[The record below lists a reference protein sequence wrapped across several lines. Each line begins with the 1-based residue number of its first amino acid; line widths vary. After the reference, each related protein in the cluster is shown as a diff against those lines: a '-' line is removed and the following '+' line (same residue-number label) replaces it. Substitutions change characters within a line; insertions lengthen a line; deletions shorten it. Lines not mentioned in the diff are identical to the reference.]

1 MPYNTFRDNLVKSMR
16 NFMLYSISEEKIMK
30 VIKKIDELREIL
42 KPYRME
48 GKTIG
53 LVPTMGYL
61 HKGHAS
67 LIKRAVEE
75 NDLVVVS
82 DFVNPIQFG
91 PNEDL
96 EAYPRDIDADSK
108 LCEDLGADLIFNPD
122 PNEMYHDKKAFVD
135 IEGLSDNLC
144 GARRAGHFRGVCTV
158 CTKLFNIV
166 GPDRAYFGQK
176 DAQQLSIIKKL
187 VFDLNIPVEIIPV
200 PIVRED
206 DGLAMSSRNT
216 YLKEDERKA
225 ALCLSKA
232 IFEGEKMA
240 KDGYEVSRVLEKM
253 TEIIKAE
260 KLAKIDYISAVDL
273 ETIEDVKTFNQDT
286 LVAIAVYIGKTR
298 LIDNFI
304 YRV

>member
-1 MPYNTFRDNLVKSMR
+1 
-16 NFMLYSISEEKIMK
+16 MK
-30 VIKKIDELREIL
+30 VIKKIDELKEVL
-42 KPYRME
+42 KDFKSE
-48 GKTIG
+48 GKSIA
-53 LVPTMGYL
+53 LVPTMGFL

-67 LIKRAVEE
+67 LIKKAVSE
-75 NDLVVVS
+75 NDIVVVS

-96 EAYPRDIDADSK
+96 DAYPRDINADSK
-108 LCEDLGADLIFNPD
+108 LCEDLGADFIFNPE
-122 PNEMYHDKKAFVD
+122 PSEMYHDKKAFVD

-166 GPDRAYFGQK
+166 GPNRAYFGQK

-187 VFDLNIPVEIIPV
+187 VFDLNIPVEIV
-200 PIVRED
+200 ACPIVREE

-216 YLKEDERKA
+216 YLSADERKA

-240 KDGYEVSRVLEKM
+240 NNGSSVKEVLEKM
-253 TEIIKAE
+253 KEIISSE

-273 ETIEDVKTFNQDT
+273 ETIEDVDNFDKDS
-286 LVAIAVYIGKTR
+286 LVAIAVFIGKTR

>member
-1 MPYNTFRDNLVKSMR
+1 
-16 NFMLYSISEEKIMK
+16 MK
-30 VIKKIDELREIL
+30 VIKTISELKDTL
-42 KPYRME
+42 KPYRKE
-48 GKTIG
+48 GKSIG
-53 LVPTMGYL
+53 LVPTMGFL

-67 LIKRAVEE
+67 LIKKAVED
-75 NDLVVVS
+75 NDIVVVS

-96 EAYPRDIDADSK
+96 ESYPRDINADSK
-108 LCEDLGADLIFNPD
+108 LCEEIGADFIFNPE
-122 PNEMYHDKKAFVD
+122 PSEMYHDKKAFVD

-144 GARRAGHFRGVCTV
+144 GAKRPGHFRGVCTV
-158 CTKLFNIV
+158 CTKLFNII
-166 GPDRAYFGQK
+166 GPDKAYFGQK

-187 VFDLNIPVEIIPV
+187 VLDLNIPVEIVPV

-216 YLKEDERKA
+216 YLSKEERKA

-232 IFEGEKMA
+232 IFTGEKMA
-240 KDGYEVSRVLEKM
+240 KDGASLEKVLEKM
-253 TEIIKAE
+253 TEIIKTE

-273 ETIEDVKTFNQDT
+273 ETIENVENFNQDT

>member
-1 MPYNTFRDNLVKSMR
+1 
-16 NFMLYSISEEKIMK
+16 MK
-30 VIKKIDELREIL
+30 VIKKIDELRDVL
-42 KPYRME
+42 KDFKKE
-48 GKTIG
+48 GKSIG
-53 LVPTMGYL
+53 LVPTMGFL

-67 LIKRAVEE
+67 LIKKAVEE
-75 NDLVVVS
+75 NDIVVVS

-96 EAYPRDIDADSK
+96 EAYPRDINADSK
-108 LCEDLGADLIFNPD
+108 LCEDLGADFIFNPE
-122 PNEMYHDKKAFVD
+122 PSEMYHDKKAFVD

-144 GARRAGHFRGVCTV
+144 GARREGHFRGVCTV

-166 GPDRAYFGQK
+166 GPNRAYFGQK

-187 VFDLNIPVEIIPV
+187 VFDLNIPVEIV
-200 PIVRED
+200 ACPIVRED

-216 YLKEDERKA
+216 YLSADERKA
-225 ALCLSKA
+225 ALCLSKS

-240 KDGYEVSRVLEKM
+240 KEGASVKEVLEKM
-253 TEIIKAE
+253 KEIISSE

-273 ETIEDVKTFNQDT
+273 ETIKDVDNFNKDT

-304 YRV
+304 YEV

>member
-1 MPYNTFRDNLVKSMR
+1 
-16 NFMLYSISEEKIMK
+16 MK
-30 VIKKIDELREIL
+30 VIKKIDELKEVL
-42 KPYRME
+42 KDFKKE
-48 GKTIG
+48 GKSIG
-53 LVPTMGYL
+53 LVPTMGFL

-67 LIKRAVEE
+67 LIKKAVSE
-75 NDLVVVS
+75 NDIVVIS

-96 EAYPRDIDADSK
+96 ESYPRDINADSK
-108 LCEDLGADLIFNPD
+108 LCEDLGADFIFNPE
-122 PNEMYHDKKAFVD
+122 PSEMYHDKKAFVD

-144 GARRAGHFRGVCTV
+144 GARREGHFRGVCTV

-166 GPDRAYFGQK
+166 GPNRAYFGQK

-187 VFDLNIPVEIIPV
+187 VFDLNIPVEIV
-200 PIVRED
+200 ACPIVREE

-216 YLKEDERKA
+216 YLSADERKA
-225 ALCLSKA
+225 ALCLSKS

-240 KDGYEVSRVLEKM
+240 KDGASVGEVLEKM
-253 TEIIKAE
+253 KEIISSE

-273 ETIEDVKTFNQDT
+273 ETIKDVDNFNKDT

-304 YRV
+304 YEV

>member
-1 MPYNTFRDNLVKSMR
+1 
-16 NFMLYSISEEKIMK
+16 MK
-30 VIKKIDELREIL
+30 VIKTISELKDTL
-42 KPYRME
+42 KPYRKE
-48 GKTIG
+48 GKSIG
-53 LVPTMGYL
+53 LVPTMGFL

-67 LIKRAVEE
+67 LIKKAVED
-75 NDLVVVS
+75 NDIVVVS

-96 EAYPRDIDADSK
+96 ESYPRDINADSK
-108 LCEDLGADLIFNPD
+108 LCEEIGADFIFNPE
-122 PNEMYHDKKAFVD
+122 PSEMYHDKKAFVD

-144 GARRAGHFRGVCTV
+144 GAKRPGHFRGVCTV

-187 VFDLNIPVEIIPV
+187 VLDLNIPIEIIPV

-216 YLKEDERKA
+216 YLSKEERNA

-232 IFEGEKMA
+232 IFAGEKMA
-240 KDGYEVSRVLEKM
+240 KDGASLEKVLEKM
-253 TEIIKAE
+253 TEIIKTE

-273 ETIEDVKTFNQDT
+273 ETIENVENFNQDT

>member
-1 MPYNTFRDNLVKSMR
+1 
-16 NFMLYSISEEKIMK
+16 MK
-30 VIKKIDELREIL
+30 VIKKIDELRDVL
-42 KPYRME
+42 KDFKKE
-48 GKTIG
+48 GKSIG
-53 LVPTMGYL
+53 LVPTMGFL

-67 LIKRAVEE
+67 LIKKAVSE
-75 NDLVVVS
+75 NDIVVVS

-96 EAYPRDIDADSK
+96 EAYPRDINADSK
-108 LCEDLGADLIFNPD
+108 LCEDLGADFIFNPE
-122 PNEMYHDKKAFVD
+122 PSEMYHNKKAFVD

-144 GARRAGHFRGVCTV
+144 GARREGHFRGVCTV

-187 VFDLNIPVEIIPV
+187 VFDLNIPVEIV
-200 PIVRED
+200 ACPIVREE

-216 YLKEDERKA
+216 YLSADERKA

-240 KDGYEVSRVLEKM
+240 KEGFSVKEVLEKM
-253 TEIIKAE
+253 EEIISSE
-260 KLAKIDYISAVDL
+260 KLAKIDYIQAVDL
-273 ETIEDVKTFNQDT
+273 ETIKDVDNFNKDT

-304 YRV
+304 YEV

>member
-1 MPYNTFRDNLVKSMR
+1 
-16 NFMLYSISEEKIMK
+16 MK

-42 KPYRME
+42 KDFKKE
-48 GKTIG
+48 GKSIG
-53 LVPTMGYL
+53 LVPTMGFL

-67 LIKRAVEE
+67 LIKKAVSE
-75 NDLVVVS
+75 NDIVVVS

-96 EAYPRDIDADSK
+96 EAYPRDINADSK
-108 LCEDLGADLIFNPD
+108 LCEDLGADFIFNPD
-122 PNEMYHDKKAFVD
+122 PSEMYHDKKAFVD

-187 VFDLNIPVEIIPV
+187 VFDLNIPIEIV
-200 PIVRED
+200 ACPIVRED

-216 YLKEDERKA
+216 YLSADERKA

-240 KDGYEVSRVLEKM
+240 KEGSSVKEVLEKM
-253 TEIIKAE
+253 KEIISAE

-273 ETIEDVKTFNQDT
+273 ETIKDVDNFDKDT

>member
-1 MPYNTFRDNLVKSMR
+1 
-16 NFMLYSISEEKIMK
+16 MK
-30 VIKKIDELREIL
+30 VIKKIDELRDVL
-42 KPYRME
+42 KDFKKE
-48 GKTIG
+48 GKSIG
-53 LVPTMGYL
+53 LVPTMGFL

-67 LIKRAVEE
+67 LIKKAVSE
-75 NDLVVVS
+75 NDIVVVS

-96 EAYPRDIDADSK
+96 EAYPRDINADSK
-108 LCEDLGADLIFNPD
+108 LCEDLGADFIFNPE

-144 GARRAGHFRGVCTV
+144 GARREGHFRGVCTV

-166 GPDRAYFGQK
+166 GPNRAYFGQK

-187 VFDLNIPVEIIPV
+187 VFDLNIPVEIV
-200 PIVRED
+200 ACPIVREE

-216 YLKEDERKA
+216 YLSNDERKA

-240 KDGYEVSRVLEKM
+240 KEGASVKEVLAKM
-253 TEIIKAE
+253 EEIISSE
-260 KLAKIDYISAVDL
+260 KLAKIDYVSAVDF
-273 ETIEDVKTFNQDT
+273 ETIKNVDNFNKDT

-304 YRV
+304 YEV

>member
-1 MPYNTFRDNLVKSMR
+1 
-16 NFMLYSISEEKIMK
+16 MK
-30 VIKKIDELREIL
+30 VIKKVKDLREVL
-42 KPYRME
+42 KVYKKE
-48 GKTIG
+48 GRTIG
-53 LVPTMGYL
+53 LVPTMGFL

-67 LIKRAVEE
+67 LIKRAVSD
-75 NDLVVVS
+75 NDIVVVS

-96 EAYPRDIDADSK
+96 DAYPRDIEADSK
-108 LCEDLGADLIFNPD
+108 LCESLGADFIFNPD
-122 PNEMYHDKKAFVD
+122 PSEMYHDKKAFVD

-144 GARRAGHFRGVCTV
+144 GARRPGHFRGVCTV

-166 GPDRAYFGQK
+166 GSDRAYFGQK
-176 DAQQLSIIKKL
+176 DAQQLSIIKKM
-187 VFDLNIPVEIIPV
+187 VGDLNIPVEIIAC

-216 YLKEDERKA
+216 YLTSKERKA

-232 IFEGEKMA
+232 IFAGEKMA
-240 KDGYEVSRVLEKM
+240 KEGASVKEVLTKIE
-253 TEIIKAE
+253 EIISAE

-273 ETIEDVKTFNQDT
+273 ETIKDVDDFSKAT
-286 LVAIAVYIGKTR
+286 LVALAVYIGKTR

-304 YRV
+304 YEV

>member
-1 MPYNTFRDNLVKSMR
+1 
-16 NFMLYSISEEKIMK
+16 MK
-30 VIKKIDELREIL
+30 VIKKIDELKDVL
-42 KPYRME
+42 KDYKKE

-53 LVPTMGYL
+53 LVPTMGFL

-67 LIKRAVEE
+67 LIKKAVEE
-75 NDLVVVS
+75 NDIVVVS

-96 EAYPRDIDADSK
+96 EAYPRDINADSK
-108 LCEDLGADLIFNPD
+108 LCEDLGADFIFNPE
-122 PNEMYHDKKAFVD
+122 PSEMYHDKKAFVD

-144 GARRAGHFRGVCTV
+144 GARREGHFRGVCTV

-187 VFDLNIPVEIIPV
+187 VFDLNIPVGIV
-200 PIVRED
+200 ACPIVRED

-216 YLKEDERKA
+216 YLSADERKA
-225 ALCLSKA
+225 ALCLSKS

-240 KDGYEVSRVLEKM
+240 KEGASVKEVLEKM
-253 TEIIKAE
+253 KELISSE

-273 ETIEDVKTFNQDT
+273 ETIKDVDNFNKDT

-304 YRV
+304 YEV

>member
-1 MPYNTFRDNLVKSMR
+1 
-16 NFMLYSISEEKIMK
+16 MK
-30 VIKKIDELREIL
+30 VIKKIDELKDVL
-42 KPYRME
+42 KDFKSE
-48 GKTIG
+48 GKSIG
-53 LVPTMGYL
+53 LVPTMGFL

-67 LIKRAVEE
+67 LIKKAVEE
-75 NDLVVVS
+75 NDIVVVS

-96 EAYPRDIDADSK
+96 EAYPRDINADSK
-108 LCEDLGADLIFNPD
+108 LCEDLGADFIFNPE
-122 PNEMYHDKKAFVD
+122 PSEMYHDKKAFVD

-166 GPDRAYFGQK
+166 GPNRAYFGQK

-187 VFDLNIPVEIIPV
+187 VFDLNIPVEIV
-200 PIVRED
+200 ACPIVRED

-216 YLKEDERKA
+216 YLSNDERKA

-240 KDGYEVSRVLEKM
+240 KDGASVKEVLEKM
-253 TEIIKAE
+253 KEIISSE

-273 ETIEDVKTFNQDT
+273 ETIKDVDNFNKDT
-286 LVAIAVYIGKTR
+286 LVAIAVFIGKTR

-304 YRV
+304 YEV

>member
-1 MPYNTFRDNLVKSMR
+1 
-16 NFMLYSISEEKIMK
+16 MK
-30 VIKKIDELREIL
+30 VIKTIGELKDTL
-42 KPYRME
+42 KPYRKE
-48 GKTIG
+48 GKSIG
-53 LVPTMGYL
+53 LVPTMGFL

-67 LIKRAVEE
+67 LIKKAVED
-75 NDLVVVS
+75 NDIVVVS

-96 EAYPRDIDADSK
+96 ESYPRDINADSK
-108 LCEDLGADLIFNPD
+108 LCEEIGADFIFNPE
-122 PNEMYHDKKAFVD
+122 PSEMYHDKKAFVD

-144 GARRAGHFRGVCTV
+144 GAKRPGHFRGVCTV

-187 VFDLNIPVEIIPV
+187 VLDLNIPVEIVPV

-216 YLKEDERKA
+216 YLSKEERNA

-232 IFEGEKMA
+232 IFTGEKMA
-240 KDGYEVSRVLEKM
+240 KDGASLEKVLEKM
-253 TEIIKAE
+253 TEIIKTE

-273 ETIEDVKTFNQDT
+273 ETIKNVENFNQDT
-286 LVAIAVYIGKTR
+286 LVAIAIYIGKTR

>member
-1 MPYNTFRDNLVKSMR
+1 
-16 NFMLYSISEEKIMK
+16 MK
-30 VIKKIDELREIL
+30 VIKKIDELKDVL
-42 KPYRME
+42 KDCKKE

-53 LVPTMGYL
+53 LVPTMGFL

-67 LIKRAVEE
+67 LIKKAVEE
-75 NDLVVVS
+75 NDIVVVS

-108 LCEDLGADLIFNPD
+108 LCEDLGADFIFNPE
-122 PNEMYHDKKAFVD
+122 PSEMYHDKKAFVD

-144 GARRAGHFRGVCTV
+144 GARREGHFRGVCTV

-166 GPDRAYFGQK
+166 GPNRAYFGQK

-187 VFDLNIPVEIIPV
+187 VFDLNIPVEIV
-200 PIVRED
+200 ACPIVRED

-216 YLKEDERKA
+216 YLSADERKA

-240 KDGYEVSRVLEKM
+240 KEGFSVKEVLEKM
-253 TEIIKAE
+253 EEIISSE

-273 ETIEDVKTFNQDT
+273 ETIKDVDNFNKDT
-286 LVAIAVYIGKTR
+286 LVAIAVFIGKTR

-304 YRV
+304 YEV

>member
-1 MPYNTFRDNLVKSMR
+1 
-16 NFMLYSISEEKIMK
+16 MK
-30 VIKKIDELREIL
+30 VIKKIDELKDVL
-42 KPYRME
+42 KDFKNE
-48 GKTIG
+48 GKSIG
-53 LVPTMGYL
+53 LVPTMGFL

-67 LIKRAVEE
+67 LIKKAVSE
-75 NDLVVVS
+75 NDIVVVS

-96 EAYPRDIDADSK
+96 EAYPRDINADSK
-108 LCEDLGADLIFNPD
+108 LCEDLGADFIFNPE
-122 PNEMYHDKKAFVD
+122 PSEMYHDKKAFVD

-166 GPDRAYFGQK
+166 GPNRAYFGQK

-187 VFDLNIPVEIIPV
+187 VFDLNIPVEIV
-200 PIVRED
+200 ACPIVRED

-216 YLKEDERKA
+216 YLSNDERKA
-225 ALCLSKA
+225 ALCLSKS

-240 KDGYEVSRVLEKM
+240 KEGASVKEVLEKM
-253 TEIIKAE
+253 KEIISSE
-260 KLAKIDYISAVDL
+260 KLAKIDYIQAVDL
-273 ETIEDVKTFNQDT
+273 ETIKDVDNFNKDT

-304 YRV
+304 YEV

>member
-1 MPYNTFRDNLVKSMR
+1 
-16 NFMLYSISEEKIMK
+16 MK
-30 VIKKIDELREIL
+30 VIKKIDELQEIL
-42 KPYRME
+42 KNFKKE
-48 GKTIG
+48 GKSIG
-53 LVPTMGYL
+53 LVPTMGFL

-67 LIKRAVEE
+67 LIKKAVSE
-75 NDLVVVS
+75 NDIVVVS

-108 LCEDLGADLIFNPD
+108 LCEDLGADFIFNPE
-122 PNEMYHDKKAFVD
+122 PSEMYHDKKAFVD

-166 GPDRAYFGQK
+166 GPNRAYFGQK
-176 DAQQLSIIKKL
+176 DAQQLAIIKKL
-187 VFDLNIPVEIIPV
+187 VFDLNIPVEIIPC

-216 YLKEDERKA
+216 YLSTEERKA
-225 ALCLSKA
+225 ALCLSKS

-240 KDGYEVSRVLEKM
+240 KDGFSVKEVLGKM
-253 TEIIKAE
+253 EEIISAE

-273 ETIEDVKTFNQDT
+273 ETIEDVDNFNKDT
-286 LVAIAVYIGKTR
+286 LVAIAVFIGKTR

-304 YRV
+304 YEV

>member
-1 MPYNTFRDNLVKSMR
+1 
-16 NFMLYSISEEKIMK
+16 MK
-30 VIKKIDELREIL
+30 VIKKIDELKDVL
-42 KPYRME
+42 KDFKKE
-48 GKTIG
+48 GKSIG
-53 LVPTMGYL
+53 LVPTMGFL

-67 LIKRAVEE
+67 LIKKAVSE
-75 NDLVVVS
+75 NDIVVVS

-96 EAYPRDIDADSK
+96 EAYPRDINADSK
-108 LCEDLGADLIFNPD
+108 LCEDLGADFIFNPE
-122 PNEMYHDKKAFVD
+122 PSEMYHDKKAFVD

-166 GPDRAYFGQK
+166 GPNKAYFGQK

-187 VFDLNIPVEIIPV
+187 VFDLNIPVEIV
-200 PIVRED
+200 ACPIVRED

-216 YLKEDERKA
+216 YLSADERKA

-240 KDGYEVSRVLEKM
+240 KNGSSVKEVLEKM
-253 TEIIKAE
+253 EEIISSE

-273 ETIEDVKTFNQDT
+273 ETIKDVDNFNKDT

-304 YRV
+304 YEV

>member
-1 MPYNTFRDNLVKSMR
+1 MQ
-16 NFMLYSISEEKIMK
+16 

-42 KPYRME
+42 KPYRKE

-53 LVPTMGYL
+53 LVPTMGFL

-67 LIKRAVEE
+67 LIKKAVED
-75 NDLVVVS
+75 NDIVVVS

-96 EAYPRDIDADSK
+96 ETYPRDIEADSK
-108 LCEDLGADLIFNPD
+108 LCEEIGADFIFNPE
-122 PNEMYHDKKAFVD
+122 PSEMYHDKKAFVD
-135 IEGLSDNLC
+135 IESLSDNLC
-144 GARRAGHFRGVCTV
+144 GAKRPGHFRGVCTV

-176 DAQQLSIIKKL
+176 DAQQLAIIKKL
-187 VFDLNIPVEIIPV
+187 VLDLNIPVEIIPL

-216 YLKEDERKA
+216 YLNKEERKA

-232 IFEGEKMA
+232 IFEGKKMA
-240 KDGYEVSRVLEKM
+240 ADGYEVDRVLDKM

-260 KLAKIDYISAVDL
+260 SLAKIDYISAVNL

-286 LVAIAVYIGKTR
+286 LVALAVYIGKTK

>member
-1 MPYNTFRDNLVKSMR
+1 
-16 NFMLYSISEEKIMK
+16 MK
-30 VIKKIDELREIL
+30 VIKKIDELRDVL
-42 KPYRME
+42 KNFKKE

-53 LVPTMGYL
+53 LVPTMGFL

-67 LIKRAVEE
+67 LIKKAVEE
-75 NDLVVVS
+75 NDIVVVS

-96 EAYPRDIDADSK
+96 EAYPRDINADSK
-108 LCEDLGADLIFNPD
+108 LCEDLGADFIFNPE
-122 PNEMYHDKKAFVD
+122 PSEMYHDKKAFVD

-144 GARRAGHFRGVCTV
+144 GARREGHFRGVCTV

-166 GPDRAYFGQK
+166 GPDKAYFGQK

-187 VFDLNIPVEIIPV
+187 VFDLNIPVEIV
-200 PIVRED
+200 ACPIVRED

-216 YLKEDERKA
+216 YLSADERKA

-240 KDGYEVSRVLEKM
+240 KNGASVGEVLEKM
-253 TEIIKAE
+253 KELISSE

-273 ETIEDVKTFNQDT
+273 ETIKDVDNFNKDT

-304 YRV
+304 YEV

>member
-1 MPYNTFRDNLVKSMR
+1 
-16 NFMLYSISEEKIMK
+16 MK
-30 VIKKIDELREIL
+30 VIKKIDELKEVL
-42 KPYRME
+42 KDFKKE
-48 GKTIG
+48 GKSIG
-53 LVPTMGYL
+53 LVPTMGFL

-67 LIKRAVEE
+67 LIKKAVEE
-75 NDLVVVS
+75 NDIVVVS

-96 EAYPRDIDADSK
+96 EAYPRDINADSK
-108 LCEDLGADLIFNPD
+108 LCEDLGADFIFNPE
-122 PNEMYHDKKAFVD
+122 PSEMYHDKKAFVD

-166 GPDRAYFGQK
+166 GPNRAYFGQK
-176 DAQQLSIIKKL
+176 DAQQLAIIKKL
-187 VFDLNIPVEIIPV
+187 VFDLNIPVEIV
-200 PIVRED
+200 ACPIVRED

-216 YLKEDERKA
+216 YLSADERKA

-240 KDGYEVSRVLEKM
+240 KNGASVSEVLEKM
-253 TEIIKAE
+253 KELISSE

-273 ETIEDVKTFNQDT
+273 ETIKDVDNFNKDT

-304 YRV
+304 YEV

>member
-1 MPYNTFRDNLVKSMR
+1 
-16 NFMLYSISEEKIMK
+16 MK
-30 VIKKIDELREIL
+30 VIKKIDELKEVL
-42 KPYRME
+42 KDFKSE
-48 GKTIG
+48 GKSIG
-53 LVPTMGYL
+53 LVPTMGFL

-67 LIKRAVEE
+67 LIKKAVSE
-75 NDLVVVS
+75 NDIVVVS

-96 EAYPRDIDADSK
+96 EAYPRDINADSK
-108 LCEDLGADLIFNPD
+108 LCEDLGADFIFNPE
-122 PNEMYHDKKAFVD
+122 PSEMYHDKKAFVD

-144 GARRAGHFRGVCTV
+144 GSRRAGHFRGVCTV

-166 GPDRAYFGQK
+166 GPNKAYFGQK

-187 VFDLNIPVEIIPV
+187 VFDLNIPVEIV
-200 PIVRED
+200 ACPIVRED

-216 YLKEDERKA
+216 YLSADERKA

-240 KDGYEVSRVLEKM
+240 NNGASVKEVLEKM
-253 TEIIKAE
+253 KEIISSE

-273 ETIEDVKTFNQDT
+273 ETIEDVDNFNKDS
-286 LVAIAVYIGKTR
+286 LVAIAVFIGKTR